1 MSSNDVQSHMMLMLT
16 ESFTKLSIVLGE
28 KTQDHKT
35 EVKSEWPKFAGDVK
49 KFKSWYLLIVVQ
61 ISIPPWQEFYDSN
74 TNSIVKTTHN
84 TALNSKLYA
93 KLLVSLEGQ
102 ALQDVVSRSHLRA
115 NGILLLHELVQ
126 TYCPCKV
133 PEVLAAKAGEFWSKL
148 KRGQNESINSYYN
161 RFQELGEDLNEADD
175 KIRPQV
181 PCGNSS
187 SLLDQNLHLFRT
199 CIILIIFL
207 SLGKLLAGP
216 STITMSQLL

>member
-1 MSSNDVQSHMMLMLT
+1 MERLQEQLLLQDNKISQTQENFKQEVIDEIDQLRQLLLSTNSLGNPQVQSVAINTVPTTSSTVSSRNNQVSLTTPILDTSNPSVTLNAGMSSNDVQSHMMLMLT
-16 ESFTKLSIVLGE
+16 ESFTKLSTVLDE

-49 KFKSWYLLIVVQ
+49 KFKSWYLLIVAQ

-126 TYCPCKV
+126 TYHPC
-133 PEVLAAKAGEFWSKL
+133 
-148 KRGQNESINSYYN
+148 
-161 RFQELGEDLNEADD
+161 
-175 KIRPQV
+175 
-181 PCGNSS
+181 
-187 SLLDQNLHLFRT
+187 
-199 CIILIIFL
+199 
-207 SLGKLLAGP
+207 
-216 STITMSQLL
+216 